1 MPARTAVRE
10 AAPEAPEVVVISR
23 LFDAPRALVWEAW
36 SSHAQLARWW
46 GPMGFTTPRGS
57 VELRRGGPFS
67 LVMRGPNGT
76 EYPMEGFVREVE
88 APARLVWSAL
98 VHDETRVETTVTFE
112 EEGGKTRLT
121 VRQTVPRDPKMAR
134 GQKPGWSQSL
144 ERLAT
149 ALVESNAAGASS
161 SPTADREIATS
172 RVFDAPRDLVWQAW
186 TDPKHLAHWY
196 GPNGF
201 TVTSHE
207 MDVRP
212 GGVWRL
218 TMHGPD
224 GTDYPNLTRY
234 VEVVRPERLVYEHG
248 SAERDEDRFDVTVT
262 FTDEGAGKTRVSM
275 RMVCATRE
283 RRDRFVNVFGALQG
297 NRQTMDRLETHLA
310 LADGPKLV
318 LTRTFDAPRDLVWK
332 AWTEAA
338 RLSGWWGPKGFSWA
352 GGTMDLRPGGI
363 FHYGLTTPDEKAT
376 MWGRFV
382 YREVVEPSRL
392 VFVVSFSD
400 VNGGVTLHPM
410 AADWPLEVLNV
421 LTFEE
426 SGGKTTLTIEGLPL
440 HASEAE
446 RRAFEAGIGSME
458 KGFGGTMDQL
468 VAFLANP
475 KPPARREPLPAR

>member
-1 MPARTAVRE
+1 MSGKAAVRE
-10 AAPEAPEVVVISR
+10 AAPEAPEAVVLSR

-36 SSHAQLARWW
+36 SSYAHLARWW

-57 VELRRGGPFS
+57 VELRPGGPFT
-67 LVMRGPNGT
+67 LVMRAPDGT
-76 EYPMEGFVREVE
+76 EYPMEGSVLEVE
-88 APARLVWSAL
+88 APSRLAWTAVAHGD
-98 VHDETRVETTVTFE
+98 VRVDTVVTFE

-121 VRQTVPRDPKMAR
+121 VRQTVPRDPMMAR

-186 TDPKHLAHWY
+186 TDPKHLARWY

-201 TVTSHE
+201 TVTTHE

-248 SAERDEDRFDVTVT
+248 SAEREEDRFDVTVT
-262 FTDEGAGKTRVSM
+262 FTDEGAGRTRVSM
-275 RMVCATRE
+275 RMLCRTKEA
-283 RRDRFVNVFGALQG
+283 RDRFVNVFGALQG
-297 NRQTMDRLETHLA
+297 NRQTMDRLESHLA
-310 LADGPKLV
+310 ALSDGPRLV
-318 LTRTFDAPRDLVWK
+318 VTRTLDAPRPLVWK
-332 AWTEAA
+332 AWTESG
-338 RLSGWWGPKGFSWA
+338 RLAKWWGPKGFKWL
-352 GGTMDLRPGGI
+352 GGMMDFRPGGI
-363 FHYGLTTPDEKAT
+363 FHYGMTSPDGKAT
-376 MWGRFV
+376 MWGRLV

-392 VFVVSFSD
+392 AFVVSFSD
-400 VNGGVTLHPM
+400 VNGGVTRHPM
-410 AADWPLEVLNV
+410 APDWPLEVLNV
-421 LTFEE
+421 LTLEE
-426 SGGKTTLTIEGLPL
+426 AGGKTVLTLEGCPL

-446 RRAFEAGIGSME
+446 RRAFEAGIGSMQQGF
-458 KGFGGTMDQL
+458 KGTLDQL
-468 VAFLANP
+468 EAHLAGDGG
-475 KPPARREPLPAR
+475 AA

>member
-1 MPARTAVRE
+1 MPGKP
-10 AAPEAPEVVVISR
+10 AAPDAAPGASEVVVISR

-36 SSHAQLARWW
+36 SSHGQLARWW

-57 VELRRGGPFS
+57 VELRPGGPFT
-67 LVMRGPNGT
+67 LVMRSPDGH
-76 EYPMEGFVREVE
+76 EYPMEGVVREIE
-88 APARLVWSAL
+88 APTRLVWSAL
-98 VHDETRVETTVTFE
+98 VHDGIRVETVVTFE

-121 VRQTVPRDPKMAR
+121 VRQTVPSDPNMAR

-186 TDPKHLAHWY
+186 TDPKHLARWY

-201 TVTSHE
+201 SVTTHE
-207 MDVRP
+207 MDVRA
-212 GGVWRL
+212 GGIWRHTL
-218 TMHGPD
+218 HGPD
-224 GTDYPNLTRY
+224 GTDYPNLSRY

-248 SAERDEDRFDVTVT
+248 SAERDEDRFGVTVT
-262 FTDEGAGKTRVSM
+262 FTDEGGGKTRVSM

-283 RRDRFVNVFGALQG
+283 SRDRFVDVFGALQG

-310 LADGPKLV
+310 SLADGPKLV
-318 LTRTFDAPRDLVWK
+318 ITRTFDASRALVWK
-332 AWTEAA
+332 AWTEPA
-338 RLSGWWGPKGFSWA
+338 RLAGWWGPKGFAWA
-352 GGTMDLRPGGI
+352 RGMMDLRPGGI
-363 FHYGLTTPDEKAT
+363 FHYGLTAPDGKTT

-382 YREVVEPSRL
+382 YRELVEPARL

-400 VNGGVTLHPM
+400 ENGGVTRHPM

-421 LTFEE
+421 LTLEE
-426 SGGKTTLTIEGLPL
+426 SDGKTTLTLEGYPM

-446 RRAFEAGIGSME
+446 RKAFEKGITSMQQGFAGTFE
-458 KGFGGTMDQL
+458 RL
-468 VAFLANP
+468 VAYFSERGGA
-475 KPPARREPLPAR
+475 A

>member
-1 MPARTAVRE
+1 MSGKTAVRE
-10 AAPEAPEVVVISR
+10 AAPAAPEAVIISR

-36 SSHAQLARWW
+36 SSFAQLARWW
-46 GPMGFTTPRGS
+46 GPMGFTTPRGD
-57 VELRRGGPFS
+57 VELRPGGPFT
-67 LVMRGPNGT
+67 LVMRAPNGT
-76 EYPMEGFVREVE
+76 EYPMEGRVVTVDRPKRLEWTAVAHGDVRVDT
-88 APARLVWSAL
+88 V
-98 VHDETRVETTVTFE
+98 VTFE
-112 EEGGKTRLT
+112 DEGGRTRLT
-121 VRQTVPRDPKMAR
+121 VRQTVPSNPDMAR
-134 GQKPGWSQSL
+134 GQRPGWSQSL

-149 ALVESNAAGASS
+149 ALVESNAAGAST

-172 RVFDAPRDLVWQAW
+172 RVFDAPRELVWEAW
-186 TDPKHLAHWY
+186 TDPKHLARWY

-201 TVTSHE
+201 TVTTHE

-262 FTDEGAGKTRVSM
+262 FSDEGKGRTLVSM
-275 RMVCATRE
+275 RMLFATRE
-283 RRDRFVNVFGALQG
+283 RRDRVVDVFGALQG
-297 NRQTMDRLETHLA
+297 NRQTMDRLENHLA
-310 LADGPKLV
+310 ALAHGPRLV
-318 LTRTFDAPRDLVWK
+318 LARPLDASRDLVWK
-332 AWTEAA
+332 AWTEPVRLA
-338 RLSGWWGPKGFSWA
+338 RWWGPKGFAWA

-363 FHYGLTTPDEKAT
+363 FHYGMKTPDGRT
-376 MWGRFV
+376 TTWGRFV

-400 VNGGVTLHPM
+400 PNGGITRHPI

-421 LTFEE
+421 LTLEE
-426 SGGKTTLTIEGLPL
+426 SGAGTALRLEGYPL

-446 RRAFEAGIGSME
+446 RKAFEAGIASME
-458 KGFGGTMDQL
+458 KGFGGTLDQL
-468 VAFLANP
+468 AAHLAG
-475 KPPARREPLPAR
+475 AGS

>member
-1 MPARTAVRE
+1 MAGKPAVAE
-10 AAPEAPEVVVISR
+10 AAPEHVVISR
-23 LFDAPRALVWEAW
+23 LFDAPPALVWEAW

-46 GPMGFTTPRGS
+46 GPMGFTTPRGV
-57 VELRRGGPFS
+57 VELRPGGPFT
-67 LVMRGPNGT
+67 LVMRAPDGT

-88 APARLVWSAL
+88 APTRLVFSAL
-98 VHDETRVETTVTFE
+98 VHDETRVETVVTLE
-112 EEGGKTRLT
+112 EEGARTRLT
-121 VRQTVPRDPKMAR
+121 VRQTVPRDPMMAR

-201 TVTSHE
+201 TVTTHE

-248 SAERDEDRFDVTVT
+248 SAERDEDRFDVTIT
-262 FTDEGAGKTRVSM
+262 FTDEGGGKTRVSM
-275 RMVCATRE
+275 RMVFATRE
-283 RRDRFVNVFGALQG
+283 RRDRVVNVFGALQG

-310 LADGPKLV
+310 SLTDGPKLV
-318 LTRTFDAPRDLVWK
+318 LSRTFDAPRDLVWK

-338 RLSGWWGPKGFSWA
+338 RLSGWWGPKGFAWA

-363 FHYGLTTPDEKAT
+363 FHYGLTAPDGKTT

-382 YREVVEPSRL
+382 YREVVEPARL

-400 VNGGVTLHPM
+400 ANGGVTRHPA

-421 LTFEE
+421 LTLEE
-426 SGGKTTLTIEGLPL
+426 TGGKTTLTLEACPL
-440 HASEAE
+440 HASGAE
-446 RRAFEAGIGSME
+446 RKAFEGGIGSMQQGF
-458 KGFGGTMDQL
+458 KGTLDQL
-468 VAFLANP
+468 AEYLA
-475 KPPARREPLPAR
+475 KEAS

>member
-1 MPARTAVRE
+1 MSGKAAARE
-10 AAPEAPEVVVISR
+10 AEPEAPEAIVISR

-36 SSHAQLARWW
+36 SSHAHLARWW

-57 VELRRGGPFS
+57 VDLRPGGPFT
-67 LVMRGPNGT
+67 LTMRSPDGH
-76 EYPMEGFVREVE
+76 EFPMEGVVSEVE
-88 APARLVWSAL
+88 APSRLAWTAL
-98 VHDETRVETTVTFE
+98 AHGVRVDTVVTFE
-112 EEGGKTRLT
+112 EEGARTRLT
-121 VRQTVPRDPKMAR
+121 VRQTVPSNPMMAR

-149 ALVESNAAGASS
+149 ALVESNRAAASS

-186 TDPKHLAHWY
+186 TEPKHLARWY

-201 TVTSHE
+201 TVTTHE

-224 GTDYPNLTRY
+224 GTDYPNLSRY

-248 SAERDEDRFDVTVT
+248 SAERADDRFDVTVT
-262 FTDEGAGKTRVSM
+262 FADEGPGKTRVSM
-275 RMVCATRE
+275 RMVFRTQE
-283 RRDRFVNVFGALQG
+283 ERDRVVNVYGALQG
-297 NRQTMDRLETHLA
+297 NRQTMDRLEDHLA
-310 LADGPKLV
+310 ALSGGPKLV
-318 LTRTFDAPRDLVWK
+318 ISRTIDVPRSLVWK
-332 AWTEAA
+332 AWTETG
-338 RLSGWWGPKGFSWA
+338 RLAKWWGPKGFAWA
-352 GGTMDLRPGGI
+352 GGMMDFRAGGI
-363 FHYGLTTPDEKAT
+363 FLYGLTAPDGKAT

-400 VNGGVTLHPM
+400 VNGAATRHPM
-410 AADWPLEVLNV
+410 APDWPLEILNV
-421 LTFEE
+421 LTLEE
-426 SGGKTTLTIEGLPL
+426 SGGKTLLTLEGRPL

-446 RRAFEAGIGSME
+446 RKAFENGIGSMQQ
-458 KGFGGTMDQL
+458 GFAGTFAQLDAYLAGAGG
-468 VAFLANP
+468 AA
-475 KPPARREPLPAR
+475 